1 MGFKYINEIA
11 TSENIN
17 QLLALIDRV
26 AGSSSDVNNVFDI
39 TDMLR
44 DSTQMEQCLKWMKQD
59 PATAKMIEQRYM
71 GVDYNLETMLEMPE
85 GSLGWTY
92 ACDSFSTKVI

>member
-17 QLLALIDRV
+17 QLLTLIDRV
-26 AGSSSDVNNVFDI
+26 AGATSDVNNVFDV

-44 DSTQMEQCLKWMKQD
+44 DSPQMEQCLKWMKQD
-59 PATAKMIEQRYM
+59 PATAKMIEEQYM
-71 GVDYNLETMLEMPE
+71 GADYDLEAMLKMP
-85 GSLGWTY
+85 
-92 ACDSFSTKVI
+92 

>member
-17 QLLALIDRV
+17 QLLTLIDRV
-26 AGSSSDVNNVFDI
+26 AGANSNVNNVFVI

-44 DSTQMEQCLKWMKQD
+44 DSPQMEQCLKWMKQD
-59 PATAKMIEQRYM
+59 PATAKMIEKQYM
-71 GVDYNLETMLEMPE
+71 GADY
-85 GSLGWTY
+85 
-92 ACDSFSTKVI
+92 V